1 MEGIRRL
8 ESDKRRALAIGCSII
23 FIEFTMN
30 VSYFMTEIGGDMMG
44 LVKSFLA
51 ALVPTA
57 ILIAE
62 TMFMAQTRFEIYTY
76 DELLSKVDKD

>member
-1 MEGIRRL
+1 MRQSFTIG
-8 ESDKRRALAIGCSII
+8 LAII

-30 VSYFMTEIGGDMMG
+30 VSYFMQEMG
-44 LVKSFLA
+44 EDLSGMLKSCLA

-62 TMFMAQTRFEIYTY
+62 TYMLSSTRFENSAC
-76 DELLSKVDKD
+76 DELLAKTDRE